1 MLQYNERKD
10 ALEKKKVIEESV
22 LRLSTHLKKCKVK
35 SSLEIEQEEIEK
47 YHKERHSRRNLNSN
61 PSWLKSSGILPEA
74 DALEVKKTSLLEPV
88 LPYRNKEQDVARFL
102 SMEKNTHNNQSFVSE
117 QPRDEPQIDRRDHNL
132 VKISQGQEDQTRS

>member
-1 MLQYNERKD
+1 MLQSNERKD

-47 YHKERHSRRNLNSN
+47 YHKERHSKRNPNSN

-117 QPRDEPQIDRRDHNL
+117 QPQDEP
-132 VKISQGQEDQTRS
+132 